1 MRLSGSLA
9 LQIAQKITRR
19 EKLIPRTATLT
30 ALYHDNT
37 LIDEAIVIYFQ
48 SPKSFTGECIV
59 EFQTHG
65 GQMIAQM
72 IVDACMIH
80 GARLAQP
87 GEFSKRAV
95 LNGKIDIAQAEA
107 IAAMIESKSEDSVKI
122 LAKQLKGNLG
132 QFIHK
137 LREELVETLAFVE
150 VGIDYAEEDL
160 DPKLLER
167 IDAMLQ
173 ENIALLDKSVEASR
187 RRRGLLEGFRICII
201 GKPNVGKSSLLNA
214 LLCYDRAI
222 TSDLAGTT
230 RDTIE
235 EEIRIG
241 THLVKIVDTAGI
253 RESGEQIEKI
263 GIERSIQAIE
273 ESEIVL
279 ALFDRSRAFD
289 EDDETI
295 LSLINRYKEEKTCI
309 IIENKAD
316 LPPKLDPNI
325 LQAYHPI
332 LLSKDDTAP
341 LITALQ
347 AYLDTQSFEDDLILI
362 NQRQIDATQQASDA
376 LKRAKIQLEEGEIEL
391 FAYEINEAIE
401 AISSLTKPFERDEI
415 LDQMFGNFC
424 LGK

>member
-1 MRLSGSLA
+1 MRLSGSQA
-9 LQIAQKITRR
+9 LEIAQKITH
-19 EKLIPRTATLT
+19 KASFTPRVATL
-30 ALYHDNT
+30 APLYHHDN
-37 LIDEAIVIYFQ
+37 LIDKAIVIYFQ
-48 SPKSFTGECIV
+48 APKSFTGETVV

-72 IVDACMIH
+72 IVDAAISH

-95 LNGKIDIAQAEA
+95 INGKIDLAQAEA

-132 QFIHK
+132 QWIEK
-137 LREELVETLAFVE
+137 LRVDLVETLAFIE

-173 ENIALLDKSVEASR
+173 ENIALLDKSVEASNR
-187 RRRGLLEGFRICII
+187 RKGLLEGFRVCII

-241 THLVKIVDTAGI
+241 THLVKFVDTAGI

-279 ALFDRSRAFD
+279 ALFDRSGAFD
-289 EDDETI
+289 ADDETI
-295 LSLINRYKEEKTCI
+295 LSLIDRYKERKTCI

-316 LPPKLDPNI
+316 LPPKLDPDI
-325 LQAYHPI
+325 LQSYHPI
-332 LLSKDDTAP
+332 LLSKDDTSP
-341 LITALQ
+341 LIKVLQ
-347 AYLDTQSFEDDLILI
+347 THLDAQSFEDDLILI
-362 NQRQIDATQQASDA
+362 NQRQIDTTRQASNA
-376 LKRAKIQLEEGEIEL
+376 LKRAQIQLEEGEIEL
-391 FAYEINEAIE
+391 FAYEINEAID